1 MKILNVFEHV
11 IFFQKF
17 GQGKRIQ
24 GKKRGKVKKGKKG
37 SEKGRKKE
45 NMGEGEKE
53 SEKWGEGK
61 INNIIIRRRNI
72 IILLY

>member
-1 MKILNVFEHV
+1 MFSNMS
-11 IFFQKF
+11 FFFKNLAKGREF
-17 GQGKRIQ
+17 
-24 GKKRGKVKKGKKG
+24 KGKKG
-37 SEKGRKKE
+37 GGGRKEKGKKGNEKGRKKE